1 MFPSLK
7 IQYKLDFFNLKKLRR
22 VLLVLIGKPLMNTSV
37 MKCFHNFQ
45 TYDPSL
51 IEYFCYIV
59 QEIWMVLVLE
69 GIVKEN
75 F

>member
-7 IQYKLDFFNLKKLRR
+7 IQYKLDFFQFKEIRG

-37 MKCFHNFQ
+37 MKRFHNFQ

-59 QEIWMVLVLE
+59 EEI
-69 GIVKEN
+69 
-75 F
+75 